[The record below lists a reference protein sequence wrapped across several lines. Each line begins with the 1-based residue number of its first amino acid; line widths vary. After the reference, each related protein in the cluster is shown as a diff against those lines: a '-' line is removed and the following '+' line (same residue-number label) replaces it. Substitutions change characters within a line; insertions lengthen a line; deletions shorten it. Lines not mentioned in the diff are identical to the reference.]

1 MINRFEDRPSIERLL
16 AVPAETVK
24 SAVSH
29 SSKALVDRMER
40 LITSH
45 PKESLVIAVAAGAV
59 LGWISKRR

>member
-1 MINRFEDRPSIERLL
+1 MINRFDDRPSIERLL
-16 AVPAETVK
+16 VAPAESVK
-24 SAVSH
+24 SAVMH
-29 SSKALVDRMER
+29 SGKAIVDRMER